1 MTAASRPPRP
11 RRRLFWRVYLYGV
24 ALLVMVVLAA
34 MATAFIFDSKFPAS
48 EITRRTSRLVAKD
61 LARNYERPG
70 LLRARLQDLQ
80 YVLDADVAVY
90 RGDGKLVAAAGEAP
104 AALSAERAR
113 GLAEH
118 TMIHDSGRRGMTLAV
133 VLEGQAGAYV
143 IIGHRRGHGG
153 LYKLATML
161 GILLALLAL
170 AAIPLA
176 RTITRPLERIT
187 DTAAALGRGDLSART
202 GLDRADELGHLAR
215 VLDQMAAR
223 LDHTMRAE
231 KELWANISHEL
242 RTPLSR
248 IRVALELCEEEED
261 GRRVTERL
269 AGIAEDIAELDRLI
283 GDVLMTARLD
293 LSDQGDNGGGFVL
306 RREPTDLSALAE
318 DAARRAGELHGLD
331 VAVDAEDLPSVEA
344 DPALVRRV
352 LNNLLDNAAK
362 YSAPEAGVTI
372 RLLREDAAA
381 AVEVLDRGLGVPE
394 DDLPR
399 LFDHFFR
406 ADRSRSRGTGGLG
419 LGLTLCRR
427 IVEAHGGT
435 IEAENREGGG
445 LRVRVRLPAS
455 T

>member
-1 MTAASRPPRP
+1 MSDAPRP

-24 ALLVMVVLAA
+24 ALLVLVVLAA

-70 LLRARLQDLQ
+70 LLRARLADLQ
-80 YVLDADVAVY
+80 YVLNANVAVY
-90 RGDGKLVAAAGEAP
+90 RGDGKLVAAAGKAP
-104 AALSAERAR
+104 DPLSAQRAR
-113 GLAEH
+113 DLGKH
-118 TMIHDSGRRGMTLAV
+118 TMLHGRGRRGMTLAV
-133 VLEGQAGAYV
+133 ILEGQAGAYL
-143 IIGHRRGHGG
+143 IIGHRQGHGG
-153 LYKLATML
+153 LVKLATML
-161 GILLALLAL
+161 GIILALLAL

-215 VLDQMAAR
+215 VLDRMAGR
-223 LDHTMRAE
+223 VEHTMRAE

-248 IRVALELCEEEED
+248 IRVALELCEEEQD
-261 GRRVTERL
+261 GRRVTEHL
-269 AGIAEDIAELDRLI
+269 AGIAEDVAELDSLV

-293 LSDQGDNGGGFVL
+293 LSGQDENGGGFVL
-306 RREPTDLSALAE
+306 RKETARLDDLAAE
-318 DAARRAGELHGLD
+318 ASRRARELHDLQ
-331 VAVDAEDLPSVEA
+331 VAVDAAPDLPTVEA
-344 DPALVRRV
+344 DPALLRRV

-362 YSAPEAGVTI
+362 YSAPEAGVEV
-372 RLLREDAAA
+372 RLRAAEAAA
-381 AVEVLDRGLGVPE
+381 IVEVLDRGEGVLDE
-394 DDLPR
+394 DLPR

-435 IEAENREGGG
+435 IEADNREGGG
-445 LRVRVRLPAS
+445 LRVRIRLPL
-455 T
+455 